1 MYSRK
6 HFFREVMIMKRAIFI
21 VLVIFCIPAIAVSQ
35 QKDATGCKDHP
46 LFTKMPGSW
55 IHDCDQKD
63 FNAHTFDVGS
73 GKALQVEGRYW
84 FIRYYPQADV
94 KPTPSDL
101 QILRNFEN
109 AILKLGGKVL
119 AKEKGKE
126 TLNLVQDGKE
136 LWVEVSAEFTG
147 KYSLMIV
154 EKKAMA
160 QDIIANAG
168 AFSDDLKATGHSA
181 VYGIYF
187 DTGKSDL
194 KPESNQALGEIEK
207 LLKNDAALKLY
218 IVGHTDNTGTLEANM
233 GLSQQRADAVV
244 QSLIRNHG
252 IGGARLKAFG
262 SGPYSPVST
271 NDTEEGKAK
280 NRRVEI
286 VKQ

>member
-1 MYSRK
+1 
-6 HFFREVMIMKRAIFI
+6 MKKASFL
-21 VLVIFCIPAIAVSQ
+21 VLCILCISAIAVSQ

-63 FNAHTFDVGS
+63 FYAHTFDVGA

-84 FIRYYPQADV
+84 FIRYYPQGNV
-94 KPTPSDL
+94 KPVPSDI

-109 AILKLGGKVL
+109 AIQKQGGKVL
-119 AKEKGKE
+119 EKEKGKE

-136 LWVEVSAEFTG
+136 LWVEVTAEFTG
-147 KYSLMIV
+147 KYGLCIV
-154 EKKAMA
+154 EKNAMA
-160 QDIIANAG
+160 QDIVANAD
-168 AFSDDLKATGHSA
+168 AFSNDLKASGHSA

-187 DTGKSDL
+187 DTGKFDL
-194 KPESNQALGEIEK
+194 KPESNTAMGEIDK
-207 LLKNDAALKLY
+207 LLKNDPGLKLY

-233 GLSQQRADAVV
+233 GLSQQRAEAVV
-244 QSLIRNHG
+244 QALIRNHG
-252 IGGARLKAFG
+252 ISAARLKAFG
-262 SGPYSPVST
+262 CGPYSPVST

>member
-1 MYSRK
+1 
-6 HFFREVMIMKRAIFI
+6 MKKAGFL
-21 VLVIFCIPAIAVSQ
+21 VLCMLSLSAVAVSQ

-63 FNAHTFDVGS
+63 FNGHTFDVGS

-109 AILKLGGKVL
+109 AIQKSGGKVL
-119 AKEKGKE
+119 SKEKGKE
-126 TLNLVQDGKE
+126 TLNLVRDGKE

-147 KYSLMIV
+147 KYSVCIV
-154 EKKAMA
+154 EKNAMA
-160 QDIIANAG
+160 QDIVANAD
-168 AFSDDLKATGHSA
+168 AFSNDLKATGHSA

-187 DTGKSDL
+187 DTGKFDL
-194 KPESNQALGEIEK
+194 KPESNQAMGEIAR
-207 LLKNDAALKLY
+207 LLKNDAGLKLY
-218 IVGHTDNTGTLEANM
+218 VVGHTDNTGGLESNM
-233 GLSQQRADAVV
+233 VLSQQRADAVV
-244 QSLIRNHG
+244 QALIRDHG
-252 IGGARLKAFG
+252 IGAARLKAFG